1 MPVDQTEQEMTHRNF
16 IKKLQIGKSYNCDL
30 YVWSDSFQL
39 SSSIQMLNIGVV
51 FSQKIAIFHYIPLQE
66 ILYAIYKS

>member
-1 MPVDQTEQEMTHRNF
+1 MTHRNF

-30 YVWSDSFQL
+30 YVRSNFFSNVK
-39 SSSIQMLNIGVV
+39 LNIGVV

-66 ILYAIYKS
+66 ILYATGIYKS